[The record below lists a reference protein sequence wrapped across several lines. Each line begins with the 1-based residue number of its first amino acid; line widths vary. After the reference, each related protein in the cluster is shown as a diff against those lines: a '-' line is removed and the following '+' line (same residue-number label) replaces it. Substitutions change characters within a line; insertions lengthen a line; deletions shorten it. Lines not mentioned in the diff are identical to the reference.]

1 MIKFIICEDNLDTL
15 ERTSQTVTK
24 SMMKYDMEYKV
35 YKFPKYTNELKKL
48 INENGDVKI
57 YILDVELPGISG
69 LEIASEIREDD
80 DDSIIIFATA
90 PPDYRDDIFYS
101 RLSAI
106 DYIPKQQLYQER
118 LQNTI
123 EYVIDKKYKNKSIS
137 IISKHNHCKILYK
150 EINYIE
156 KCQMQNKCIIHLV
169 DGETKEVI
177 TSITKMKEQLGN
189 TFFQTHKSCLV
200 NLKNIKNIDY
210 SNCIIT
216 FQNGDKTTLFA
227 VATKKE
233 LREHARNI

>member
-1 MIKFIICEDNLDTL
+1 MIKFIICEDKLDTL

-24 SMMKYDMEYKV
+24 SMMKYDIEYKV
-35 YKFPKYTNELKKL
+35 YKFPKYTNELSKL
-48 INENGDVKI
+48 INETGDVKI
-57 YILDVELPGISG
+57 YILDAELPGISG

-80 DDSIIIFATA
+80 DESIIIFATA
-90 PPDYRDDIFYS
+90 HPDYQDDIFYS

-169 DGETKEVI
+169 DGETKEVT
-177 TSITKMKEQLGN
+177 TSIAKMKEQLGN

>member
-1 MIKFIICEDNLDTL
+1 MIKFIICEDKLDTL

-24 SMMKYDMEYKV
+24 SMMKYDIEYKV
-35 YKFPKYTNELKKL
+35 YKIPKYTNELSKL
-48 INENGDVKI
+48 INETGDVKI

-80 DDSIIIFATA
+80 DESIIIFATA
-90 PPDYRDDIFYS
+90 HPDYQDDIFYS
-101 RLSAI
+101 RLSAT

-169 DGETKEVI
+169 DGETKEVT
-177 TSITKMKEQLGN
+177 TSIAKMKEQLGN

>member
-35 YKFPKYTNELKKL
+35 YKFPKYTNELSKL
-48 INENGDVKI
+48 INETGDVKI

-90 PPDYRDDIFYS
+90 HPDYRDDIFYS

>member
-1 MIKFIICEDNLDTL
+1 MIKFIICEDKLDTL

-24 SMMKYDMEYKV
+24 SMMKYDIEYKV
-35 YKFPKYTNELKKL
+35 YKFPKYTNELSKL
-48 INENGDVKI
+48 INETGDVKI

-80 DDSIIIFATA
+80 DESIIIFATA
-90 PPDYRDDIFYS
+90 HPDYQDDIFYS

-169 DGETKEVI
+169 DGETKEVT
-177 TSITKMKEQLGN
+177 TSIAKMKEQLGN
-189 TFFQTHKSCLV
+189 TFSQTHKSCLV

>member
-24 SMMKYDMEYKV
+24 SMMKYDIEYKV

-48 INENGDVKI
+48 INETGDVKI

-90 PPDYRDDIFYS
+90 HPDYRDDIFYS

>member
-24 SMMKYDMEYKV
+24 SMMKYDIEYKV
-35 YKFPKYTNELKKL
+35 YKFPKYTNELSKL
-48 INENGDVKI
+48 INETGDVKI

-90 PPDYRDDIFYS
+90 HPDYRDDIFYS

>member
-1 MIKFIICEDNLDTL
+1 MIKFIICEDKLDTL

-24 SMMKYDMEYKV
+24 SMMKYDIEYKV
-35 YKFPKYTNELKKL
+35 YKFPKYTNELSKL
-48 INENGDVKI
+48 INETGNVKI

-80 DDSIIIFATA
+80 DESIIIFATA
-90 PPDYRDDIFYS
+90 HPDYQDDIFYS

-169 DGETKEVI
+169 DGETKEVT
-177 TSITKMKEQLGN
+177 TSIAKMKEQLGN

>member
-24 SMMKYDMEYKV
+24 SMMKYDIEYKV
-35 YKFPKYTNELKKL
+35 YNFPKYTNELSKL
-48 INENGDVKI
+48 INETGDVKI

-90 PPDYRDDIFYS
+90 HPDYRDDIFYS

>member
-24 SMMKYDMEYKV
+24 SMMKYDIEYKV

-48 INENGDVKI
+48 INENGNVKI

-90 PPDYRDDIFYS
+90 HPDYRDDIFYS

-233 LREHARNI
+233 LREHDRNI

>member
-35 YKFPKYTNELKKL
+35 YKFPKYTNELSKL
-48 INENGDVKI
+48 INETGDVKI

-90 PPDYRDDIFYS
+90 HPDYRDDIFYS

-169 DGETKEVI
+169 DGETKEVT
-177 TSITKMKEQLGN
+177 TSIAKMKEQLGN

-216 FQNGDKTTLFA
+216 FQNGDKTT
-227 VATKKE
+227 
-233 LREHARNI
+233 

>member
-24 SMMKYDMEYKV
+24 SMMKYDIEYKV
-35 YKFPKYTNELKKL
+35 YKFPKYTNELSKL
-48 INENGDVKI
+48 INETGDVKI

-90 PPDYRDDIFYS
+90 HPDYRDDIFYS

-156 KCQMQNKCIIHLV
+156 KCQIQNKCIIHLV

>member
-1 MIKFIICEDNLDTL
+1 MIKFIICEDKLDTL

-24 SMMKYDMEYKV
+24 SMMKYDIEYKV
-35 YKFPKYTNELKKL
+35 YKIPKYTNELSKL
-48 INENGDVKI
+48 INETGDVKI

-80 DDSIIIFATA
+80 DESIIIFATA
-90 PPDYRDDIFYS
+90 HPDYQDDIFYS

-169 DGETKEVI
+169 DGETKEVT
-177 TSITKMKEQLGN
+177 TSIAKMKEQLGN

>member
-1 MIKFIICEDNLDTL
+1 
-15 ERTSQTVTK
+15 
-24 SMMKYDMEYKV
+24 MMKYDIEYKV
-35 YKFPKYTNELKKL
+35 YKFPKYTNELSKL
-48 INENGDVKI
+48 INETGNVKI

-80 DDSIIIFATA
+80 DESIIIFATA
-90 PPDYRDDIFYS
+90 HPDYQDDIFYS

-169 DGETKEVI
+169 DGETKEVT
-177 TSITKMKEQLGN
+177 TSIAKMKEQLGN

>member
-1 MIKFIICEDNLDTL
+1 MIKFIICEDKLDTL

-24 SMMKYDMEYKV
+24 SMMKYDIEYKV
-35 YKFPKYTNELKKL
+35 YKFPKYTNELSKL
-48 INENGDVKI
+48 INETGDVKI

-80 DDSIIIFATA
+80 DESIIIFATA
-90 PPDYRDDIFYS
+90 HPDYQDDIFYS

-169 DGETKEVI
+169 DGETKEVT
-177 TSITKMKEQLGN
+177 TSIAKMKEQLGN

>member
-90 PPDYRDDIFYS
+90 HPDYRDDIFYS

>member
-24 SMMKYDMEYKV
+24 SMMKYDIEYKV
-35 YKFPKYTNELKKL
+35 YKFPKYTNELSKL
-48 INENGDVKI
+48 INETGDVKI

-90 PPDYRDDIFYS
+90 HPDYRDDIFYS

-169 DGETKEVI
+169 DGETKEVT
-177 TSITKMKEQLGN
+177 TSIAKMKEQLGN

>member
-24 SMMKYDMEYKV
+24 SMMKYDIEYKV

-90 PPDYRDDIFYS
+90 HPDYRDDIFYS

>member
-35 YKFPKYTNELKKL
+35 YKFPKYTNELSKL
-48 INENGDVKI
+48 INENGNVKI

-90 PPDYRDDIFYS
+90 HPDYRDDIFYS

>member
-24 SMMKYDMEYKV
+24 SMMKYDIEYKV

-48 INENGDVKI
+48 INENGNVKI

-90 PPDYRDDIFYS
+90 HPDYRDDIFYS

-156 KCQMQNKCIIHLV
+156 KCQMHNKCIIHLV
-169 DGETKEVI
+169 DGETKEVT
-177 TSITKMKEQLGN
+177 TSIAKMKEQLGN

>member
-24 SMMKYDMEYKV
+24 SMMKYDIEYKV

-90 PPDYRDDIFYS
+90 HPDYRDDIFYS

-156 KCQMQNKCIIHLV
+156 KCLMQNKCIIHLV

>member
-24 SMMKYDMEYKV
+24 SMMKYDIEYKV

-48 INENGDVKI
+48 INENGNVKI

-80 DDSIIIFATA
+80 GDSIIIFATA
-90 PPDYRDDIFYS
+90 HPDYRDDIFYS

>member
-15 ERTSQTVTK
+15 ERTSQAVTK
-24 SMMKYDMEYKV
+24 SMIKYDMEYKV

-90 PPDYRDDIFYS
+90 HPDYRDDIFYS

-106 DYIPKQQLYQER
+106 DYIPKQKMYCER
-118 LQNTI
+118 LQDTI
-123 EYVIDKKYKNKSIS
+123 EYVIDKKYKNKSIN
-137 IISKHNHCKILYK
+137 IISKHTHCKILYK

-156 KCQMQNKCIIHLV
+156 KCQMQNKCKIHLV
-169 DGETKEVI
+169 DGETKDVI

-210 SNCIIT
+210 TNCIIT
-216 FQNGDKTTLFA
+216 FQNGDSTNLFA

>member
-1 MIKFIICEDNLDTL
+1 
-15 ERTSQTVTK
+15 
-24 SMMKYDMEYKV
+24 MKYDIEYKV
-35 YKFPKYTNELKKL
+35 YKFPKYTNELSKL
-48 INENGDVKI
+48 INETGDVKI

-90 PPDYRDDIFYS
+90 HPDYRDDIFYS

>member
-24 SMMKYDMEYKV
+24 SMMKYDIEYKV

-48 INENGDVKI
+48 INENGNVKI

-90 PPDYRDDIFYS
+90 HPDYRDDIFYS

-169 DGETKEVI
+169 DGETKEVT
-177 TSITKMKEQLGN
+177 TSIAKMKEQLGN

>member
-24 SMMKYDMEYKV
+24 SMMKYDIEYKV
-35 YKFPKYTNELKKL
+35 YKFPKYNNELSKL
-48 INENGDVKI
+48 INETGDVKI

-90 PPDYRDDIFYS
+90 HPDYRDDIFYS

>member
-24 SMMKYDMEYKV
+24 SMMKYDIEYKV
-35 YKFPKYTNELKKL
+35 YKFPKYTNELSKL
-48 INENGDVKI
+48 INETGDVKI

-90 PPDYRDDIFYS
+90 HPDYRDDIFYS

-106 DYIPKQQLYQER
+106 DCIPKQQLYQER

-169 DGETKEVI
+169 DGETKEVT
-177 TSITKMKEQLGN
+177 TSIAKMKEQLGN

>member
-15 ERTSQTVTK
+15 ERKSQTVTK

-90 PPDYRDDIFYS
+90 HPDYRDDIFYS

-106 DYIPKQQLYQER
+106 DYIPKQQRYQER
-118 LQNTI
+118 LQDTI
-123 EYVIDKKYKNKSIS
+123 KHIMTKIYRNKCLVYSF
-137 IISKHNHCKILYK
+137 NHVYNRLLLK
-150 EINYIE
+150 EIDYVE
-156 KCQMQNKCIIHLV
+156 KSPEQNKCIIHLTNGKEKYIV
-169 DGETKEVI
+169 SSLTKLEEEF
-177 TSITKMKEQLGN
+177 KPL
-189 TFFQTHKSCLV
+189 FFKTHKSCIV
-200 NLKNIKNIDY
+200 NLSNIKYIEFSKY
-210 SNCIIT
+210 IIHFKSGKST
-216 FQNGDKTTLFA
+216 DLLTISA
-227 VATKKE
+227 RKE
-233 LREHARNI
+233 LKEYVGNL

>member
-24 SMMKYDMEYKV
+24 SMMKYDIEYKV

-48 INENGDVKI
+48 INENGNVKI

-90 PPDYRDDIFYS
+90 HPDYRDDIFYS

-123 EYVIDKKYKNKSIS
+123 ECVIDKKYKNKSIS

>member
-35 YKFPKYTNELKKL
+35 YKFPKYTNELSKL
-48 INENGDVKI
+48 INETGDVKI

-90 PPDYRDDIFYS
+90 HPDYRDDIFYS

-169 DGETKEVI
+169 DGETKEVT
-177 TSITKMKEQLGN
+177 TSIAKMKEQLGN

>member
-24 SMMKYDMEYKV
+24 SMMKYDIEYKV
-35 YKFPKYTNELKKL
+35 YKFPKYTNELSKL
-48 INENGDVKI
+48 INETGDVKI

-90 PPDYRDDIFYS
+90 HPDYRDDIFYS

-123 EYVIDKKYKNKSIS
+123 EYAIDKKYKNKSIS

-169 DGETKEVI
+169 DGEIKEVI

>member
-24 SMMKYDMEYKV
+24 SMMKYDIEYKV

-48 INENGDVKI
+48 INENGNVKI

-90 PPDYRDDIFYS
+90 HPDYRDDIFYS

>member
-24 SMMKYDMEYKV
+24 SMMKYDIEYKV

-48 INENGDVKI
+48 NENGNVKI

-90 PPDYRDDIFYS
+90 HPDYRDDIFYS

>member
-1 MIKFIICEDNLDTL
+1 MIKFIICEDKLDTL

-24 SMMKYDMEYKV
+24 SMMKYDIEYKV
-35 YKFPKYTNELKKL
+35 YKIPKYTNELSKL
-48 INENGDVKI
+48 INETGDVKI

-80 DDSIIIFATA
+80 DESIIIFATA
-90 PPDYRDDIFYS
+90 HPDYQDYIFYS

-169 DGETKEVI
+169 DGETKEVT
-177 TSITKMKEQLGN
+177 TSIAKMKEQLGN

>member
-24 SMMKYDMEYKV
+24 SMMKYDIEYKV

-48 INENGDVKI
+48 INETGDVKI

-90 PPDYRDDIFYS
+90 HPDYRDDIFYS

-169 DGETKEVI
+169 DGETKEVT
-177 TSITKMKEQLGN
+177 TSIAKMKEQLGN

>member
-24 SMMKYDMEYKV
+24 SMMKYDIEYKV
-35 YKFPKYTNELKKL
+35 YKFPKYTNELSKL
-48 INENGDVKI
+48 INETGDVKI

-90 PPDYRDDIFYS
+90 HPDYRDDIFYS

-233 LREHARNI
+233 LREHDRNI

>member
-1 MIKFIICEDNLDTL
+1 
-15 ERTSQTVTK
+15 
-24 SMMKYDMEYKV
+24 MMKYDIEYKV
-35 YKFPKYTNELKKL
+35 YKFPKYTNELSKL
-48 INENGDVKI
+48 INETGDVKI

-90 PPDYRDDIFYS
+90 HPDYRDDIFYS

>member
-80 DDSIIIFATA
+80 DDSIIIFA
-90 PPDYRDDIFYS
+90 DDIFYS

-106 DYIPKQQLYQER
+106 DYIPKQQRYQER
-118 LQNTI
+118 LQDTI
-123 EYVIDKKYKNKSIS
+123 KHIMTKIYRNKCLVYSF
-137 IISKHNHCKILYK
+137 NHVYNRLLLK
-150 EINYIE
+150 EIDYVE
-156 KCQMQNKCIIHLV
+156 KSPEQNKCIIHLTNGKEKYIV
-169 DGETKEVI
+169 SSLTKLEEEF
-177 TSITKMKEQLGN
+177 KPL
-189 TFFQTHKSCLV
+189 FFKTHKSCIV
-200 NLKNIKNIDY
+200 NLSNIKYIEFSKY
-210 SNCIIT
+210 IIHFKSGKST
-216 FQNGDKTTLFA
+216 DLLTISA
-227 VATKKE
+227 RKE
-233 LREHARNI
+233 LKEYVGNL